1 MADRKS
7 RLKAPEPTIRLGPR
21 ESCWKPLATIPT
33 IARRISG
40 ADLNNIN
47 Q

>member
-1 MADRKS
+1 MADRKR

>member
-1 MADRKS
+1 MADRKR

-21 ESCWKPLATIPT
+21 ESCWKPFATMPT

-40 ADLNNIN
+40 ADLNIN